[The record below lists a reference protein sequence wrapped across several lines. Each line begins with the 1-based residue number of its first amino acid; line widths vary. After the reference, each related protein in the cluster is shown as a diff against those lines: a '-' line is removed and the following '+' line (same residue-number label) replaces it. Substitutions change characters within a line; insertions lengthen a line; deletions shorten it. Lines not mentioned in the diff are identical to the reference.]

1 MIKARIIKLISN
13 RYTVLTEDNQTMIA
27 TAMGKLRLGKSPV
40 AGDEVSIEYLED
52 RWVIQKVLERRNE
65 LVRPLIAN
73 VDQAVILTSMINPD
87 FSTVLLDRLI
97 FLISYAHIEPVIVV
111 SKCDLVSDDH
121 PAYKDIEEY
130 RKAGYK
136 VFTTGKGWDTSEIES
151 VFEGKISV
159 LTGQSGA
166 GKSSLINRMNPDFTL
181 NTQEISMAL
190 GRGKHT
196 TRHVELHPVAKGWVA
211 DTPGFSSLDFSTLS
225 KDELAWDILDFKP
238 YLGKCKFRNCIHD
251 NEPGCA
257 VKEAVLRNEV
267 SRVRYQNYLDV
278 LQLIDQGRKLG

>member
-1 MIKARIIKLISN
+1 
-13 RYTVLTEDNQTMIA
+13 
-27 TAMGKLRLGKSPV
+27 
-40 AGDEVSIEYLED
+40 
-52 RWVIQKVLERRNE
+52 
-65 LVRPLIAN
+65 
-73 VDQAVILTSMINPD
+73 
-87 FSTVLLDRLI
+87 
-97 FLISYAHIEPVIVV
+97 
-111 SKCDLVSDDH
+111 
-121 PAYKDIEEY
+121 
-130 RKAGYK
+130 
-136 VFTTGKGWDTSEIES
+136 
-151 VFEGKISV
+151 
-159 LTGQSGA
+159 
-166 GKSSLINRMNPDFTL
+166 
-181 NTQEISMAL
+181 MAL